1 MQEDSILDA
10 IRDSLKKVIDGQQ
23 KVELAV
29 NSLTEQMR
37 PCVKRLSDLER
48 TVNGNGDP
56 GLKVSV
62 ALLELRQKE
71 FKAVSDKLLQR
82 MWKLIATVVTTLL
95 AIVGSAVTWLVKGQ

>member
-1 MQEDSILDA
+1 MEDGVLDA
-10 IRDSLKKVIDGQQ
+10 IRESLKKVIDGQQ

-37 PCVKRLSDLER
+37 PCVKRINDLER
-48 TVNGNGDP
+48 TINGNGDP

-62 ALLELRQKE
+62 ALLESQQKE

-82 MWKLIATVVTTLL
+82 MWKLIATVVTTLI
-95 AIVGSAVTWLVKGQ
+95 AIIGSALTFFIKGE

>member
-1 MQEDSILDA
+1 MEDGILDA
-10 IRDSLKKVIDGQQ
+10 IRESLKKVIDGQQ

-37 PCVKRLSDLER
+37 PCVKRINDLER
-48 TVNGNGDP
+48 IINGNGDP

-62 ALLELRQKE
+62 ALLESRQKE

-82 MWKLIATVVTTLL
+82 MWKLIATVVTALI
-95 AIVGSAVTWLVKGQ
+95 AIIGSALTFLIKGE